1 MTTQTSEPQSIAW
14 DELPPLKFVAEV
26 QPVLELSLHGT
37 ADLAYWREA
46 LRAEGLEPVATNG
59 EAQVVISA
67 TQARFWGLTF
77 RECIVAVQV
86 MSTRYPRVGDGAM
99 FLLQAWNSLRAFAWV
114 ERNVFRTPYAHGQLR
129 LTVSPPLRFS
139 VTPGTEAILSAESS
153 GQIVTTGAPTSE
165 HWQGP
170 VYLPGLR
177 DQGRKSVAQK
187 LFVARLSGLTEHFE
201 FDAERDRFRI
211 EAAPQ
216 RAAFQHAA
224 LQQLL
229 DSRFTPR
236 VWTVRQAAAHAKS
249 QTYRADQFFARA
261 KVGPGG

>member
-1 MTTQTSEPQSIAW
+1 MTTQTREPRTIAW
-14 DELPPLKFVAEV
+14 DDLPPLKFVAEV

-46 LRAEGLEPVATNG
+46 LKPEGLEPVPTDG
-59 EAQVVISA
+59 QAQVVISA

-86 MSTRYPRVGDGAM
+86 VSTRHPRVGDGAM

-129 LTVSPPLRFS
+129 LTVSSPLRFS
-139 VTPGTEAILSAESS
+139 VSQGTEMMLSAESS
-153 GQIVTTGAPTSE
+153 GQMVTTGAPTSE

-170 VYLPGLR
+170 VYLPSQRG
-177 DQGRKSVAQK
+177 QGQKSVAQK
-187 LFVARLSGLTEHFE
+187 LFVARLSGQTEHYG
-201 FDAERDRFRI
+201 FDAERDRLRI
-211 EAAPQ
+211 ESGPQ
-216 RAAFQHAA
+216 CAAFQCAA

-236 VWTVRQAAAHAKS
+236 AWTVRQAAAHAKS
-249 QTYRADQFFARA
+249 QTYRADTLFARA
-261 KVGPGG
+261 KP